1 MLTPTPTEKKLDKN
15 SLILRRPLVTEKS
28 TAGVSRSATGGRPVY
43 TFVVKPNANKL
54 MVRRAIIE
62 QYKVTP
68 IKININVVKG
78 RRFFARG
85 KIGTRGGF
93 KKALVYLKPGDKIEI

>member
-1 MLTPTPTEKKLDKN
+1 MPTPTEKKLDKN
-15 SLILRRPLVTEKS
+15 SVILLRPLVTEKS
-28 TAGVSRSATGGRPVY
+28 TAGVSASDNGGRPCY

-68 IKININVVKG
+68 TKININVMKG
-78 RRFFARG
+78 RKFFARG
-85 KIGTRGGF
+85 KTGAQSGF
-93 KKALVYLKPGDKIEI
+93 KKALVYLKSGDKIEL

>member
-1 MLTPTPTEKKLDKN
+1 MLTPTPTEKKLDKS

>member
-1 MLTPTPTEKKLDKN
+1 MN
-15 SLILRRPLVTEKS
+15 Q
-28 TAGVSRSATGGRPVY
+28 PVY
-43 TFVVKPNANKL
+43 TFVVKPSANKL

-68 IKININVVKG
+68 TKINMNVVKD

-85 KIGTRGGF
+85 KTGSQSGF
-93 KKALVYLKPGDKIEI
+93 KKALVYLKPGDKIEL

>member
-1 MLTPTPTEKKLDKN
+1 MSKSAPTEKKLDKN
-15 SLILRRPLVTEKS
+15 LLILRRPLVTEKS
-28 TAGVSRSATGGRPVY
+28 TAGVSMNRPVY

-68 IKININVVKG
+68 TKINMNVVKG

-85 KIGTRGGF
+85 KTGAQSGF
-93 KKALVYLKPGDKIEI
+93 KKALVYLKSGDKIEL